1 MQFFALSGSAG
12 PCRQT
17 APFLERNGRVA
28 YDTRPDGCI
37 ARAQGNYTYY
47 RRMPRRGGR
56 AIAQLIEAL
65 LGRKHR
71 VRYGPREVDLDLI
84 IHGDLSIKT
93 ETLTVPHPRATER
106 EFVSPPSLHRH
117 RDLPHAKVMRPLA
130 DVVQRLG
137 GKAESAVVGKLLA
150 HFDGE
155 ATTQS
160 CVELVA
166 GLPEL
171 GRRGERTAV
180 MGILNATPD
189 SFSDG
194 GRADLLAHA
203 DRMVEEGADIVDIGG
218 ESTRPGAKAVDV
230 DDELSRVIPLVEEV
244 CRRHPRLLVS
254 VDTRRAVVARYAV
267 AAGARIVNDVSG
279 GMFDPDMLGHVAD
292 LPVAYIAM
300 HMRGDPQTM
309 QQLTD
314 YGDVVS
320 DVAYELGDAVTRAQ
334 TAGVAPWRLI
344 LDPGIGFAKT
354 FSQNL
359 ALMRNLSEFKRL
371 LQDYPLL
378 LGPSRKAFLGVLTK
392 QAQPDR

>member
-1 MQFFALSGSAG
+1 M
-12 PCRQT
+12 
-17 APFLERNGRVA
+17 
-28 YDTRPDGCI
+28 
-37 ARAQGNYTYY
+37 
-47 RRMPRRGGR
+47 
-56 AIAQLIEAL
+56 IEAL

-84 IHGDLSIKT
+84 IHGDLSINT

-106 EFVSPPSLHRH
+106 EFVSAPSLRRHRH
-117 RDLPHAKVMRPLA
+117 LPRAKVMRPLD
-130 DVVQRLG
+130 DVVRRLG
-137 GKAESAVVGKLLA
+137 GKADSAVVRQVLA
-150 HFDGE
+150 HFDGKNR
-155 ATTQS
+155 TPT

-171 GRRGERTAV
+171 GRRGERTTV

-194 GRADLLAHA
+194 GRGDLLAHA
-203 DRMVEEGADIVDIGG
+203 DQMVEEGADIVDIGG

-230 DDELSRVIPLVEEV
+230 DEELTRVIPLVEEV

-254 VDTRRAVVARYAV
+254 VDTRRAVVARHAV
-267 AAGARIVNDVSG
+267 AAGARIVNDVSS
-279 GMFDPDMLGHVAD
+279 GMFDADMLGLVAD

-309 QQLTD
+309 QRLTD
-314 YGDVVS
+314 YGDIVS
-320 DVAYELGDAVTRAQ
+320 DVAHELGGAVARAE

-354 FSQNL
+354 FEQNL
-359 ALMRNLSEFKRL
+359 ALLRNLSELKRL
-371 LQDYPLL
+371 VRDHPVL

-392 QAQPDR
+392 EARPDR